1 MEMACSPGRRAA
13 RKADRRRCIL
23 EVAEQSFLKSGYGET
38 SMSTIAAALG
48 GSKTTLWSY
57 FPSKEAL
64 FEAVLDGMIGD
75 FERKLDEALTPGG
88 GTEAVLLRFGRLIL
102 EKMMSPKSIALHRL
116 LVSEAERVPTMAQ
129 AFAERGPDR
138 LRRRLCGWMQG
149 EMDGGRL
156 RPGDPLLAARQFVA
170 LCQAGCYTDRF
181 WRPIGTVR
189 ADIDADVRAA
199 VTSFLAAWGALVST
213 ASPSSSPS

>member
-1 MEMACSPGRRAA
+1 MNMELACPPGRRAA
-13 RKADRRRCIL
+13 RKADRRRAIL
-23 EVAEQSFLKSGYGET
+23 EVAERSFLKCGYGET

-64 FEAVLDGMIGD
+64 FAAVLDGMIAD
-75 FERKLDEALTPGG
+75 FERRLDEALTPGG
-88 GTEAVLLRFGRLIL
+88 GTEAVLLRFGRIIL

-138 LRRRLCGWMQG
+138 LRRRLCTWMQG
-149 EMDGGRL
+149 EMEGGRL
-156 RPGDPLLAARQFVA
+156 RAGDPLLAARQFVA
-170 LCQAGCYTDRF
+170 LCQAGCYIDRL
-181 WRPIGTVR
+181 WRPAGTLRV
-189 ADIDADVRAA
+189 DIEADVGAA
-199 VTSFLAAWGALVST
+199 VSSFLGAWGT
-213 ASPSSSPS
+213 RPQ